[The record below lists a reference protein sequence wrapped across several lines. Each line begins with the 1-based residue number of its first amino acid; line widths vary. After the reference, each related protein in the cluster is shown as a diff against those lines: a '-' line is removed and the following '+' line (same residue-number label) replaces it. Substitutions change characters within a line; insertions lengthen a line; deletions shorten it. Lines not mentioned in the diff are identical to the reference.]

1 MQVLL
6 GVLSPD
12 GSGEA
17 AFANLAAGMAIDQP
31 EIIAR
36 PGTGGSVVLGAAAR
50 RFATWQ
56 DVDGERSVHLDGE
69 ILEIDGRPTSDGR
82 GAAGELET
90 VSRLFETHGSAAWSR
105 LDGSFLLI
113 VRHGATIYAGT
124 DVAGTRGV
132 YWWEEGGT
140 LAFHS
145 RLLDLVPSYPAE
157 IREDWGAVANYLAT
171 GLYPPG
177 RTAISGIRHLGAG
190 QHVEMR
196 PSGATEGRHFR
207 LAFTEH
213 GPARRTELVDEL
225 IANVEAAV
233 ATRWRAAVEPVVPL
247 SGGLDSRYLAA
258 EIVRQAGKSP
268 VRTMTWGEAPDRAN
282 SDAQVAPTVAE
293 ALGAEHAWRD
303 KVQVHTQESF
313 ERSIYVSSG
322 ECDYAIHYPGD
333 DQFYRRLHDE
343 LGFSSLFRGDECF
356 GYERLITN
364 RAVAVLGG
372 VGRVS
377 QTGAYAG
384 LLTPEL
390 LALLAPAS
398 EAVMDEAMAG
408 LASRTPTGKRDEL
421 WYAFGI
427 RRLLAPYNAVR
438 HQDLEVY
445 TPFLDRRL
453 LEWLRRVPE
462 ALRAEKRLVRDALS
476 RRFPD
481 VASIP
486 YATRDNLPAWQRRWR
501 EDPILSGFLREWCS
515 APGWL
520 DTVGIRPAVLDR
532 IERLHVAGPIT
543 ADPAWRRDLRRLLNR
558 SAPSRILLE
567 LGLER
572 RAERNALPEY
582 LQLLRLAVLHGLLG
596 SARRRQSERLVA
608 VQVPMTRSSGSGT
621 TN

>member
-1 MQVLL
+1 M
-6 GVLSPD
+6 
-12 GSGEA
+12 
-17 AFANLAAGMAIDQP
+17 
-31 EIIAR
+31 
-36 PGTGGSVVLGAAAR
+36 
-50 RFATWQ
+50 
-56 DVDGERSVHLDGE
+56 
-69 ILEIDGRPTSDGR
+69 
-82 GAAGELET
+82 
-90 VSRLFETHGSAAWSR
+90 
-105 LDGSFLLI
+105 
-113 VRHGATIYAGT
+113 
-124 DVAGTRGV
+124 
-132 YWWEEGGT
+132 
-140 LAFHS
+140 
-145 RLLDLVPSYPAE
+145 
-157 IREDWGAVANYLAT
+157 
-171 GLYPPG
+171 
-177 RTAISGIRHLGAG
+177 
-190 QHVEMR
+190 
-196 PSGATEGRHFR
+196 
-207 LAFTEH
+207 
-213 GPARRTELVDEL
+213 
-225 IANVEAAV
+225 
-233 ATRWRAAVEPVVPL
+233 
-247 SGGLDSRYLAA
+247 
-258 EIVRQAGKSP
+258 
-268 VRTMTWGEAPDRAN
+268 
-282 SDAQVAPTVAE
+282 
-293 ALGAEHAWRD
+293 
-303 KVQVHTQESF
+303 
-313 ERSIYVSSG
+313 
-322 ECDYAIHYPGD
+322 
-333 DQFYRRLHDE
+333 
-343 LGFSSLFRGDECF
+343 
-356 GYERLITN
+356 
-364 RAVAVLGG
+364 
-372 VGRVS
+372 
-377 QTGAYAG
+377 
-384 LLTPEL
+384 

-532 IERLHVAGPIT
+532 IERLYVAGPIT

-582 LQLLRLAVLHGLLG
+582 IQLLRLAVLHGLLG